1 MARNFLI
8 SVAICFVFVF
18 FSLLAY
24 SAEEGLVSY
33 WTFDDDKGDKAKDSC
48 KTGNDGTIKGKSQ
61 WVQGKTGTALS
72 FVKQDAIYVEV
83 NNNPSL
89 NIKEQITMCAWIKPA
104 SIYIGEDWKERNCVM
119 AKRRAYYLD
128 ISEKGNLA
136 SYLYGVQPQE
146 WLSGATDMKKYIN
159 KWVHVATTYDGKE
172 HKLYVDGK
180 LDVSVKKSG
189 QISEVTDNFY
199 IGWVDNNR
207 YFDGVI
213 DEVMLWSKA
222 LTIDELAKSLSVN
235 PKLKL
240 ASCWGILKAQRP

>member
-1 MARNFLI
+1 MARKFLI
-8 SVAICFVFVF
+8 SITIYIILAF
-18 FSLLAY
+18 FSSLAY

-33 WTFDDDKGDKAKDSC
+33 WTFDDGKGDKAKDSG
-48 KTGNDGTIKGKSQ
+48 KAGNEGVIKGKSQ

-83 NNNPSL
+83 KNNPSL

-104 SIYIGEDWKERNCVM
+104 SIYTGEDWKERNCVM

-128 ISEKGNLA
+128 INEKGNLA

-146 WLSGATDMKKYIN
+146 WLSGAIDMKKFMN

-189 QISEVTDNFY
+189 LISEVTDDFY

-207 YFDGVI
+207 YFDGTI

-222 LTIDELAKSLSVN
+222 LTADELSKSLSVDRN
-235 PKLKL
+235 SKL
-240 ASCWGILKAQRP
+240 ASCWGRLKTLHP

>member
-1 MARNFLI
+1 MTSNYQKFVLI
-8 SVAICFVFVF
+8 CILLIF
-18 FSLLAY
+18 FSSLVY

-33 WTFDDDKGDKAKDSC
+33 WTFDDGKGDKAKDSC
-48 KTGNDGTIKGKSQ
+48 KTGNEGIIKGKSQ
-61 WVQGKTGTALS
+61 LVQGKTGTALL
-72 FVKQDAIYVEV
+72 FIKQDAIYVEV

-89 NIKEQITMCAWIKPA
+89 NIKEQITMCAWIKPT
-104 SIYIGEDWKERNCVM
+104 SIYTGDDWKERNCVM

-128 ISEKGNLA
+128 INEKGNLA

-146 WLSGATDMKKYIN
+146 WLSGVTDMKKFIN

-172 HKLYVDGK
+172 HKLFIDGK
-180 LDVSVKKSG
+180 LDIAVKKSG

-207 YFDGVI
+207 YFDGAI
-213 DEVMLWSKA
+213 DEAMLWSKA

-235 PKLKL
+235 PDLKL
-240 ASCWGILKAQRP
+240 ASCWGILKTQCP